1 MLATIRSILQD
12 VYYDATSDKKLS
24 VQFRMPD
31 GYLYYQQGEWKIQK
45 GFFTDELVTLNSSII
60 TNGLDWMI
68 SAPKFLEDEF
78 AHVEIGENGTWYVS
92 PRVLEKFDFGFS
104 LLTLEEGIDWK
115 YKIYDINNGETVIKG
130 KGQGIENL
138 VNALDLDFIEAVQE
152 HGYSVE
158 YEGEYVKDMIFESM
172 LINSRKKEDTTFTIG
187 EELEV
192 NLVWSIK

>member
-1 MLATIRSILQD
+1 MLATIKSILQD
-12 VYYDATSDKKLS
+12 VYYDATSDKKLI
-24 VQFRMPD
+24 VRFRMPD

-45 GFFTDELVTLNSSII
+45 GFFTDELITLNNSII
-60 TNGLDWMI
+60 IDGLDWI
-68 SAPKFLEDEF
+68 VSAYKFLTDEF
-78 AHVEIGENGTWYVS
+78 ANVEIGEDGKWYVS
-92 PRVLEKFDFGFS
+92 PQVLEKFDFGFS
-104 LLTLEEGIDWK
+104 LSTLEEGINWK
-115 YKIYDINNGETVIKG
+115 YKIYDINNGENIIKG

-172 LINSRKKEDTTFTIG
+172 LINSRKKEDTTFAIG

-192 NLVWSIK
+192 NLEWSVK